1 MKYSYV
7 QISCVVNFHWC
18 YSPLLIGR
26 TPNNPNC
33 NFVCITGKVMA
44 KTACKHKAIFILIQ
58 LYLLLLHIIY
68 TFHNGT
74 QLADTLAVPN
84 LVRYIRTDCDVSR
97 KMVPGLDISPSN
109 LLLFVAFNKTL
120 KFGTLDP
127 KLSFDHAF
135 CKNLACTLKLRYI
148 MAPFFNF
155 TEQSVRVRLELK
167 VRI

>member
-1 MKYSYV
+1 ML

-18 YSPLLIGR
+18 YSPLLITR

-44 KTACKHKAIFILIQ
+44 KTACKHGGIYTLIQ

-68 TFHNGT
+68 TFHNRT

-97 KMVPGLDISPSN
+97 KMVPGFDISSSN
-109 LLLFVAFNKTL
+109 LLLVFAFNKTL
-120 KFGTLDP
+120 KFGSLGP
-127 KLSFDHAF
+127 KSSFDNAY
-135 CKNLACTLKLRYI
+135 CKNL
-148 MAPFFNF
+148 F
-155 TEQSVRVRLELK
+155 
-167 VRI
+167 